1 MSEVRLVVAILVPA
15 IFTLILKDF
24 FDLFMT
30 NRYEGKVKQYTIW
43 MLYFLLD
50 TAISMNFKFVG
61 VISMLYSFIILII
74 FCAVLYRED
83 IKYITLTVLFI
94 ICIGAA
100 SELIV
105 ALGIRAFLNSSQLQ
119 QFSLFGSTC
128 SKLIILIIVRIVK
141 LFRVSGI
148 KRLDYMNWLANVSMT
163 AGSLYIVYNLYL
175 LSLNETKLL
184 GSTMSSIII
193 LLLNVIC
200 FKMFDKI
207 AADAEIKRK
216 NDIYKQSIDIY
227 KREMEEREEHNEKLR
242 RFRHDIKNHLIAIE
256 KLALSKEYVRLRD
269 YIHQLTDEK
278 GVLQVTTIS
287 GNALIDGLLADKFD
301 VARKYEI
308 AVEYHIEIPTK
319 LPFDCFMLTVLP
331 VISTVVVYNIF
342 LITSRIDRLE
352 LIAFSTVSS
361 TLILALNLLVYD
373 IYIKLLEQTEI
384 RRENAIYE
392 KQISLFQEQIYVKE
406 TAMLNDKMVRDKFYH
421 QLSFI
426 KELVYQRELSQLNEF
441 IDGIMQNKKI
451 EKDGPANSGNVL
463 LDYIVNNKCEIA
475 VKQGIECTVKIEV
488 PYKFPFSDGD
498 IFIILGNALDNAIEG
513 ALKCVS
519 RRYIH
524 IKIIYRKENLFIK
537 ISNSFD
543 GKVKK
548 DRHGHLISMKSD
560 LTRYGLG
567 LALIEKSVNKYNGL
581 LNFDIDEENFTLTV
595 LLYS

>member
-301 VARKYEI
+301 VADLCI
-308 AVEYHIEIPTK
+308 
-319 LPFDCFMLTVLP
+319 
-331 VISTVVVYNIF
+331 
-342 LITSRIDRLE
+342 
-352 LIAFSTVSS
+352 
-361 TLILALNLLVYD
+361 
-373 IYIKLLEQTEI
+373 
-384 RRENAIYE
+384 
-392 KQISLFQEQIYVKE
+392 
-406 TAMLNDKMVRDKFYH
+406 
-421 QLSFI
+421 
-426 KELVYQRELSQLNEF
+426 
-441 IDGIMQNKKI
+441 
-451 EKDGPANSGNVL
+451 
-463 LDYIVNNKCEIA
+463 IV
-475 VKQGIECTVKIEV
+475 
-488 PYKFPFSDGD
+488 
-498 IFIILGNALDNAIEG
+498 GNALDNAIDGTKDIEG
-513 ALKCVS
+513 AK
-519 RRYIH
+519 
-524 IKIIYRKENLFIK
+524 KIE
-537 ISNSFD
+537 ISMGVKQGNFLL
-543 GKVKK
+543 KVKNTFNPELIK
-548 DRHGHLISMKSD
+548 FDNNGKRLRTSKTDKSNHGMGI
-560 LTRYGLG
+560 G
-567 LALIEKSVNKYNGL
+567 LIEETALKYNGL
-581 LNFDIDEENFTLTV
+581 MEITMNENIFCLSV
-595 LLYS
+595 LLYQN

>member
-163 AGSLYIVYNLYL
+163 AGSLYIVYNL
-175 LSLNETKLL
+175 
-184 GSTMSSIII
+184 
-193 LLLNVIC
+193 
-200 FKMFDKI
+200 
-207 AADAEIKRK
+207 
-216 NDIYKQSIDIY
+216 
-227 KREMEEREEHNEKLR
+227 
-242 RFRHDIKNHLIAIE
+242 
-256 KLALSKEYVRLRD
+256 
-269 YIHQLTDEK
+269 
-278 GVLQVTTIS
+278 
-287 GNALIDGLLADKFD
+287 
-301 VARKYEI
+301 
-308 AVEYHIEIPTK
+308 
-319 LPFDCFMLTVLP
+319 
-331 VISTVVVYNIF
+331 
-342 LITSRIDRLE
+342 
-352 LIAFSTVSS
+352 SS

-488 PYKFPFSDGD
+488 PYKFSFSDGD

>member
-1 MSEVRLVVAILVPA
+1 MNTYEKPLKVLVCGTNFGRVYLKGLERCGNKFKIAGIFSHGSTQSKQEAEKYGVPLITDLNEVSK
-15 IFTLILKDF
+15 KDF
-24 FDLFMT
+24 DMACVVIRST
-30 NRYEGKVKQYTIW
+30 AVGGKGTEIAGVLLAIEMLLGYTI
-43 MLYFLLD
+43 MSIVKGNDYANFELLC
-50 TAISMNFKFVG
+50 S
-61 VISMLYSFIILII
+61 
-74 FCAVLYRED
+74 
-83 IKYITLTVLFI
+83 I
-94 ICIGAA
+94 IC
-100 SELIV
+100 
-105 ALGIRAFLNSSQLQ
+105 
-119 QFSLFGSTC
+119 
-128 SKLIILIIVRIVK
+128 KII
-141 LFRVSGI
+141 
-148 KRLDYMNWLANVSMT
+148 M
-163 AGSLYIVYNLYL
+163 
-175 LSLNETKLL
+175 
-184 GSTMSSIII
+184 
-193 LLLNVIC
+193 
-200 FKMFDKI
+200 
-207 AADAEIKRK
+207 
-216 NDIYKQSIDIY
+216 
-227 KREMEEREEHNEKLR
+227 
-242 RFRHDIKNHLIAIE
+242 
-256 KLALSKEYVRLRD
+256 LALVKIIPLVIDPSIECDMPSKY
-269 YIHQLTDEK
+269 
-278 GVLQVTTIS
+278 
-287 GNALIDGLLADKFD
+287 
-301 VARKYEI
+301 
-308 AVEYHIEIPTK
+308 
-319 LPFDCFMLTVLP
+319 CFMLTVLP